1 MRDHHHG
8 AHVAK
13 ADRQPWMLASFAMGA
28 LITTAFAAVAGVMS
42 GTPQGQVLAPIV
54 TAGWAPAA
62 PVETALLDQ
71 ASPAAA
77 TQYPAAARTYAT
89 ATQAG
94 AVSARVFAAKT
105 EPEAE
110 AAAQPVAYGARSA
123 LAALDDAAAVAVL
136 GEDPPPASPTL
147 DSFVSDPDPVVTPV
161 APEAEDETDEPDIQ
175 TVTVERGD
183 TLSAILAEAGVAE
196 DDIATILTSIKKVYD
211 PTAIKPGRRLTLT
224 LGRVAAKPGAPK
236 STVLLSL
243 KLRPTIQREI
253 VVERRDDGAY
263 ESAEIVKT
271 LTEKTDRVQGVINGS
286 LYQAA
291 MNAGVPESAIQEL
304 IRIYSY
310 DVDFQRDIQA
320 GDKFEVL
327 FTRYYDDQGVPVKL
341 GTVLHATLT
350 LQGERK
356 PLYRFTDPDGQTTDY
371 YTAQGTNG
379 KRMLMK
385 TPIDGA
391 RLSSGFGMRRH
402 PILGF
407 NKLHRGTDFAAPTG
421 TPIMASGNGVV
432 EVAGVAGGY
441 GNYVRIRHN
450 DTYKTA
456 YAHLHRF
463 ARGMKTGA
471 KVRQGQII
479 GYVGSTGRSTG
490 PHLHYEVMANNRYVD
505 SQSVKLP
512 TGTLLTG
519 KDMAAFKA
527 EKERLD
533 DVLKATPLINNMAAR
548 KTESAQP

>member
-1 MRDHHHG
+1 
-8 AHVAK
+8 
-13 ADRQPWMLASFAMGA
+13 MGA
-28 LITTAFAAVAGVMS
+28 LITTAFAAVGGAMS
-42 GTPQGQVLAPIV
+42 GSPQGSALAPMV
-54 TAGWAPAA
+54 TAGWSPPGMVEAHEPAPITAGSMVKAA
-62 PVETALLDQ
+62 AGPSAAQSVKVRY
-71 ASPAAA
+71 SPAA
-77 TQYPAAARTYAT
+77 
-89 ATQAG
+89 
-94 AVSARVFAAKT
+94 
-105 EPEAE
+105 EI
-110 AAAQPVAYGARSA
+110 AAQPVAYGARNA
-123 LAALDDAAAVAVL
+123 LAALDDAAAIAVL

-147 DSFVSDPDPVVTPV
+147 DAFVSDPDPVVTPV
-161 APEAEDETDEPDIQ
+161 APETEDATDEPDVQ

-196 DDIATILTSIKKVYD
+196 EDIATILASVKKVYD
-211 PTAIKPGRRLTLT
+211 PSAIKPGRRLTLT
-224 LGRVAAKPGAPK
+224 LGRVAPKPGAPK
-236 STVLLSL
+236 KTVLLSL
-243 KLRPTIQREI
+243 KLRPTIEREI

-286 LYQAA
+286 LYQTA
-291 MNAGVPESAIQEL
+291 MNAGVPEGAIQEL

-371 YTAQGTNG
+371 YTAQGGNG

-407 NKLHRGTDFAAPTG
+407 NKLHKGTDFAAPTG

-450 DTYKTA
+450 ETYKTA
-456 YAHLHRF
+456 YAHMVRF
-463 ARGMKTGA
+463 ARGIKTGS

-479 GYVGSTGRSTG
+479 GYVGTTGRSTG
-490 PHLHYEVMANNRYVD
+490 PHLHYEVLANNKHVD

-533 DVLKATPLINNMAAR
+533 DLLRATPILNNMAAR
-548 KTESAQP
+548 DTAIARP